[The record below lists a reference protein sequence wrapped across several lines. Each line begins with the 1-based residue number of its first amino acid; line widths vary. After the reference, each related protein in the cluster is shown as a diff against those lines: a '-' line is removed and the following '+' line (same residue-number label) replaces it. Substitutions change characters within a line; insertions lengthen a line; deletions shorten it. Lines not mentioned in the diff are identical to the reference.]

1 MFAHIVMGSIL
12 NAEMESALRRY
23 ERAQRG
29 FEVAIALPQT
39 NPDRSGCIKRAAELE
54 ALALQELSNAMEQ
67 LDRFNADRHVVLTG
81 AEEFQ
86 DTAIRA

>member
-1 MFAHIVMGSIL
+1 
-12 NAEMESALRRY
+12 
-23 ERAQRG
+23 
-29 FEVAIALPQT
+29 
-39 NPDRSGCIKRAAELE
+39 
-54 ALALQELSNAMEQ
+54 MEQ